1 MKESFLIVISGPTA
15 VGKTA
20 LAIELAKE
28 YDTVILSADSR
39 QVFKEMSIGT
49 AKPSV
54 EEMQGVPHFFIDHV
68 SIHDK
73 PVYDAAQFEKEA
85 IHLLEELF
93 TKHEVVIMAGG
104 SGLYVNAVLNGLD
117 DIPEVPD
124 EIREQLTNELQEKG
138 LYVLLTELQHKDP
151 AYFEKVDQGNP
162 RRVQRALEVIRHT
175 GNPFS
180 DYHTGKAKSRPFKVI
195 HIGLER
201 DREELY
207 DRINRRMDLMLEQG
221 LEEEARALHPYRT
234 LNALQT
240 VGYKEIFECIDG
252 IYSREEMIEKLKQH
266 SRQYAKRQMT
276 WLKKDENIKWFN
288 ANQSKEII
296 SWVRMIMY

>member
-20 LAIELAKE
+20 LAIELAKK
-28 YDTVILSADSR
+28 YHSVILSADSR

-49 AKPSV
+49 AKPSL
-54 EEMQGVPHFFIDHV
+54 EEMEGVKHYFIDHV

-73 PVYDAAQFEKEA
+73 PIYDAAQFEKEA
-85 IHLLEELF
+85 VDLLKELF
-93 TKHEVVIMAGG
+93 TKHQIVIMAGG

-124 EIREQLTNELQEKG
+124 EVRKQLTKELEESGLAVLLAELQD
-138 LYVLLTELQHKDP
+138 KDP
-151 AYFEKVDQGNP
+151 SYFERVDQKNP
-162 RRVQRALEVIRHT
+162 RRIQRALEVIRHT
-175 GNPFS
+175 GKPFS
-180 DYHTGKAKSRPFKVI
+180 TFHSGEPKLREFKVI

-201 DREELY
+201 EREELY
-207 DRINRRMDLMLEQG
+207 DRINKRMDIMLEQG
-221 LEEEARALHPYRT
+221 LEEEAKSLYPYRT

-240 VGYKEIFECIDG
+240 VGYREIFEYMDG
-252 IYSREEMIEKLKQH
+252 LCNREEMVERLKQH

-276 WLKKDENIKWFN
+276 WLKKDESIQWFN
-288 ANQSKEII
+288 ANESDKIKEWIQTI
-296 SWVRMIMY
+296 LK